1 MTERELLEQSR
12 DELIQ
17 AVNDATGV
25 KSLKDIQDEV
35 MQDVHDVLKKHERH
49 FPNWKNNNISIWT
62 MYDDVENT
70 IKCEIAK
77 TY

>member
-1 MTERELLEQSR
+1 MTEKELLEQSR

-49 FPNWKNNNISIWT
+49 FPNWNNSHFIWT
-62 MYDDVENT
+62 MYDDVKNT
-70 IKCEIAK
+70 IECEIAK